1 MDESVSRGKTD
12 ILEIVF
18 RCLWGKT
25 QRIPLLT
32 RGGDLR
38 DSFLKV
44 LKTTDFVVGAGA
56 EKLFNTNGF
65 QPYKENTPA

>member
-1 MDESVSRGKTD
+1 MSRGKSD

-18 RCLWGKT
+18 RCLLGKT

-44 LKTTDFVVGAGA
+44 LKTTDFVVGAGGR
-56 EKLFNTNGF
+56 KVV
-65 QPYKENTPA
+65 